1 MVEGRAEVGL
11 PGLISDLAGYLAIER
26 SRSPTVRAARGS
38 GSELN

>member
-11 PGLISDLAGYLAIER
+11 PGLISDPAGQLTIER
-26 SRSPTVRAARGS
+26 SRSPTARAVIGS